1 MFRIITLLIL
11 FIFLLQ
17 WLALRFPKAA
27 IYLDSIR
34 ECYEAFVI
42 LSFLAYLL
50 SYLYAEYADF
60 DRVMEAK
67 PQVHHLFP
75 VCCLPDWEMGRLV
88 DGKKWEDVE
97 FRSEYLLK

>member
-1 MFRIITLLIL
+1 M
-11 FIFLLQ
+11 
-17 WLALRFPKAA
+17 
-27 IYLDSIR
+27 DSIR

-97 FRSEYLLK
+97 FRSECLLIDPIPKIYKKIFTCLGDEAEF